1 MFSGHSPG
9 LLVTPLLL
17 DKQRTVM
24 SVVIPQPFSIYDS
37 NVGNSFHKLPSHS
50 KRIETMSDNDEFEHE
65 KDNRS
70 LSSESAS
77 LSSGTGT
84 DTNHTGEVSNA
95 SSISITRAETKAVN
109 RSKIIVLAV
118 IAVAATACGAATY
131 FFTKSEEEDDFHSQV
146 RRDLSVAQCYRPLV
160 FLCIQH

>member
-1 MFSGHSPG
+1 MEARYSGIMFSGHSPSH
-9 LLVTPLLL
+9 L
-17 DKQRTVM
+17 
-24 SVVIPQPFSIYDS
+24 VIPLFRLYFDTQRIGQLEEPHFSS
-37 NVGNSFHKLPSHS
+37 PSDTS
-50 KRIETMSDNDEFEHE
+50 PTYFPSEKRIETMSDNDAFLHE
-65 KDNRS
+65 GDNRS

-118 IAVAATACGAATY
+118 IAIAATACGAATY

-146 RRDLSVAQCYRPLV
+146 RRD
-160 FLCIQH
+160 